1 MPFQFQYPDSLTV
14 REARYFNIFD
24 NIPYKYVKEII
35 TADDEDEFDV
45 EITDLPCDRP
55 AYCKV
60 SFKFKLRCDI
70 CPGSLT
76 IWKTSTFT
84 VELEYNVCSGYAMAL
99 MEMREIL
106 CNDCGSTYKQDEGE
120 WHEDVFRCK
129 CCEEGDA

>member
-1 MPFQFQYPDSLTV
+1 MPFQFQYFNSLTV

-45 EITDLPCDRP
+45 EITDLPCDRA

-60 SFKFKLRCDI
+60 SFKFKLAAAIGQRE
-70 CPGSLT
+70 
-76 IWKTSTFT
+76 FT